1 MFRTGFLFLLI
12 ALAGLFLQSVMR
24 GDLISVVP
32 DVVLVLV
39 VIVALLYPSVPGL
52 LSCFGLGLLAD
63 FATARYLGPNAAGC
77 VVAFA
82 LAVTV
87 STKIY
92 ADRVVGVAMI
102 AFVCSIAKALTL
114 LAMLAAFLN
123 TIQPQVFAARTIFFE
138 GLLTAL
144 LAPPIVWMLGVG
156 RSFGKTVK
164 S

>member
-1 MFRTGFLFLLI
+1 MVI

-24 GDLISVVP
+24 GDLIAVVP

-39 VIVALLYPSVPGL
+39 VIIALLHPTVPGL
-52 LSCFGLGLLAD
+52 FACFGLGLLAD
-63 FATARYLGPNAAGC
+63 FATARYLGPNSAGC

-92 ADRVVGVAMI
+92 ADRLVGVAMI

-114 LAMLAAFLN
+114 LAMFAAFFN
-123 TIQPQVFAARTIFFE
+123 KVQPNILRTILLE
-138 GLLTAL
+138 GLLTAM
-144 LAPPIVWMLGVG
+144 LAPAIVWILGVG

-164 S
+164 G

>member
-1 MFRTGFLFLLI
+1 MFRTFLLFLVI
-12 ALAGLFLQSVMR
+12 ALTGLFLQSVLR
-24 GDLISVVP
+24 GEMIAVVP

-39 VIVALLYPSVPGL
+39 VIIALLFPTVPGL
-52 LSCFGLGLLAD
+52 FACFALGLLAD

-92 ADRVVGVAMI
+92 ADRLIGVAMI
-102 AFVCSIAKALTL
+102 AFVCSVAKALTL
-114 LAMLAAFLN
+114 LAMFAAFFNKVQPNILS
-123 TIQPQVFAARTIFFE
+123 TIVLE
-138 GLLTAL
+138 GILTAF

-156 RSFGKTVK
+156 RSFGKPVK
-164 S
+164 G

>member
-1 MFRTGFLFLLI
+1 MFRTSILFLLI
-12 ALAGLFLQSVMR
+12 ALTGLFLQSVLR
-24 GDLISVVP
+24 GDLVVVVP
-32 DVVLVLV
+32 DIVLVLV
-39 VIVALLYPSVPGL
+39 VIVALLYPTVPGL
-52 LSCFGLGLLAD
+52 FACFGLGLLAD

-92 ADRVVGVAMI
+92 ADRILGVAMI
-102 AFVCSIAKALTL
+102 SFICSIAKALTL

-123 TIQPQVFAARTIFFE
+123 TVQPYAFAAKTI
-138 GLLTAL
+138 LLESLFTAV
-144 LAPPIVWMLGVG
+144 LAPPVVWLLGVG

-164 S
+164 G